1 VHNLKGEF
9 SKVNHIRGVL
19 SMARG
24 DDPNS
29 ADTSFFIVLGQAPH
43 LDGKYTVFGK
53 VVDGIDVLDEMVK
66 VARDGERP
74 RQRIELIEAAI
85 KP

>member
-1 VHNLKGEF
+1 
-9 SKVNHIRGVL
+9 
-19 SMARG
+19 MARG

-29 ADTSFFIVLGQAPH
+29 ADTSFFLVLGAAPH
-43 LDGKYTVFGK
+43 LDGKYTIFGK
-53 VVDGIDVLDEMVK
+53 VVDGIEVLDEIEK
-66 VARDGERP
+66 VPRDGERP